1 MKLTTQQIQKIIK
14 EELEKVLE
22 ENISAE
28 SLIPK
33 LLNVLREKKPSSVD
47 KALTKARIQHLFRY
61 KFRGTESERE
71 FADKW
76 IRIFYKDFP
85 MFKQIVD
92 GNYLLKVSMD
102 PTEFNPAQP
111 NVIDPTDSTYVANFP
126 EYEGGL
132 GVSEKERERA
142 ERERRIKRR
151 ERQLQKKAIE
161 KNKKN
166 FQNANLPGVDF
177 ANIFI
182 HYGNFQKANLRGAY
196 LSDARITGTNFD
208 GADMRLVK
216 LETNNFVY
224 ETIFNRADLSRST
237 LTGTRFMSADF
248 IGAKLIKA
256 NLQNSSVQYGNLS
269 GADLS
274 QANLRNCEFYK
285 CNLRGANFK
294 DAILKATSFK
304 ASEYDDTTIWPA
316 NFKPERRGAI
326 KK

>member
-47 KALTKARIQHLFRY
+47 KVLTKARIQHLFRY

-102 PTEFNPAQP
+102 PTEFNPEQP
-111 NVIDPTDSTYVANFP
+111 NVIDPTDSTYVADFP
-126 EYEGGL
+126 EYEGDL
-132 GVSEKERERA
+132 GISQQERERA
-142 ERERRIKRR
+142 KEEKFKSRR
-151 ERQLQKKAIE
+151 EEHLKLKEIE
-161 KNKKN
+161 RNKEN
-166 FQNANLPGVDF
+166 MQNANLAGIDF
-177 ANIFI
+177 KRTYI

-196 LSDARITGTNFD
+196 LSDARITGTKFQ

-216 LETNNFVY
+216 IINNNF
-224 ETIFNRADLSRST
+224 IHDARFNRADLSRST
-237 LTGTRFMSADF
+237 LTGTRFSSADF

-269 GADLS
+269 GADLG
-274 QANLRNCEFYK
+274 QANLRNCKFYK

-294 DAILKATSFK
+294 DAILKATSFEDC
-304 ASEYDDTTIWPA
+304 EYDDTTIWPL